1 MNNVLS
7 LYLFLEKLDS
17 PLLRHK
23 PGQSVATMD
32 LFRVLYAQTIP
43 VGESLALVAQGL
55 EVFDAAVIGWAG
67 TLTPDDLGQK
77 IEGLFNT
84 LTPEAQHAAAAVRQ
98 AVVALT
104 PAPTQGQVAENAPT
118 QRHDHEEQQQQK

>member
-1 MNNVLS
+1 M
-7 LYLFLEKLDS
+7 
-17 PLLRHK
+17 
-23 PGQSVATMD
+23 G
-32 LFRVLYAQTIP
+32 LFRLVLRT
-43 VGESLALVAQGL
+43 VLALSRTCFGTIREHTGGKLFPFEARTT
-55 EVFDAAVIGWAG
+55 AAFFF
-67 TLTPDDLGQK
+67 TQPLCLGQK